1 MTADNHSI
9 EEDSLLISR
18 FKQGDETAFTELIQ
32 KYSRRI
38 YQIAWA
44 ILQNRE
50 DAEEVTQDTFIRIH
64 RALPSFRGDSQFT
77 TWIHTIAANLAKN
90 KYQWNKSRG
99 TLSNVSMN
107 ASQDESEQTLDFPD
121 EHPSPQQQILW
132 SERSQQLQQA
142 LAEMPETYK
151 QALLL
156 HNVDGLQYDEIAS
169 ILQCEIGTVKSRIAR
184 AREFLR
190 TKLTPQP

>member
-1 MTADNHSI
+1 MTEDKSPIAEDN
-9 EEDSLLISR
+9 LLISR
-18 FKQGDETAFTELIQ
+18 FKQGDESAFTELIQ

-50 DAEEVTQDTFIRIH
+50 DAEEVTQDTFIRMH

-77 TWIHTIAANLAKN
+77 TWMHTIAANLAKN

-99 TLSNVSMN
+99 TLSNVSIN
-107 ASQDESEQTLDFPD
+107 ASQEDSEQTLDLPD
-121 EHPSPQQQILW
+121 EHPSPQQQVLW

-190 TKLTPQP
+190 TKLNPS

>member
-1 MTADNHSI
+1 MTEDKSSI
-9 EEDSLLISR
+9 EEDNLLISR
-18 FKQGDETAFTELIQ
+18 FKQGDESAFTELIQ

-77 TWIHTIAANLAKN
+77 TWMHTIAANLAKN

-99 TLSNVSMN
+99 TLSNVSIN
-107 ASQDESEQTLDFPD
+107 ASQEDSEQTLDLPD
-121 EHPSPQQQILW
+121 EHPSPQQQVLW

-184 AREFLR
+184 VREFLR
-190 TKLTPQP
+190 TKLNPS

>member
-1 MTADNHSI
+1 MTADNHSF
-9 EEDSLLISR
+9 EEDSHLISR
-18 FKQGDETAFTELIQ
+18 FKQGDETAFTELIR

-64 RALPSFRGDSQFT
+64 RALPAFRGDAQFT
-77 TWIHTIAANLAKN
+77 TWMHSIAANLAKN
-90 KYQWNKSRG
+90 KYRWNKSRG
-99 TLSNVSMN
+99 SLSNVSIN
-107 ASQDESEQTLDFPD
+107 ASQEDSEQTLELPD
-121 EHPSPQQQILW
+121 AHPSPQQNVILA
-132 SERSQQLQQA
+132 ERFQQLQQA
-142 LAEMPETYK
+142 LAEMPEPYK

-190 TKLTPQP
+190 DKLNLSP

>member
-1 MTADNHSI
+1 MTEDKSPIAEDN
-9 EEDSLLISR
+9 LLISR
-18 FKQGDETAFTELIQ
+18 FKQGDESAFTELIQ

-50 DAEEVTQDTFIRIH
+50 DAEEVTQDTFIRMH

-77 TWIHTIAANLAKN
+77 TWMHTIAANLAKN

-99 TLSNVSMN
+99 TLSNVSIN
-107 ASQDESEQTLDFPD
+107 ASQEDSEQTLDLPD
-121 EHPSPQQQILW
+121 EHPSPQQQVLW

-142 LAEMPETYK
+142 LAEMPDTYK

-190 TKLTPQP
+190 TKLNPS